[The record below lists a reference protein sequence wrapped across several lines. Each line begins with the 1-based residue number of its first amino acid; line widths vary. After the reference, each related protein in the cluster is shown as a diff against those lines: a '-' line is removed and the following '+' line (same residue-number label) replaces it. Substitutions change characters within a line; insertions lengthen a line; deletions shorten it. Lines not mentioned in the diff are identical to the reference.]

1 MTTAP
6 DESAAGSAV
15 PGGPADP
22 GDLAGRVA
30 EDYAARFGAPPDGV
44 WFAPGRVNLIGEHTD
59 YNGGFVLP
67 FALGTGVAAA
77 AARRGG
83 GITVWSA
90 QRGRAVTA
98 TAGELVPGAVSGWAA
113 YPLGMAWALAE
124 AGCRPGGTTIAID
137 ADLPIGAGLSS
148 SAALECSVGLALAEL
163 HGLAVSRPEL
173 AALAS
178 RAENEFA
185 GAPTGIMDQSAA
197 LLCRAGHALLLDC
210 RSGATEDVPLDP
222 AAAGLALLVI
232 DTGVRHALND
242 GRYAARRRSCEAA
255 ARALGVASLRD
266 LTDRPGAV
274 AELAD
279 PELRRRAR
287 HVVTENRRVLAVAG
301 LLRAGQL
308 AAAGPVLTESHA
320 SMRDD
325 FAISWP
331 EADVA
336 VDSALAAGAAGAR
349 MTGGGFGGSV
359 IALVPAGRAAAVE
372 ASVASAFAGRG
383 WRPPRVRA
391 AAPSA
396 AARRLR

>member
-1 MTTAP
+1 VTTAP
-6 DESAAGSAV
+6 GESAAG
-15 PGGPADP
+15 PGG
-22 GDLAGRVA
+22 LAGRVGR
-30 EDYAARFGAPPDGV
+30 DYAARFGAAPDGV

-67 FALGTGVAAA
+67 FALGTGVAVA

-90 QRGRAVTA
+90 QRGRAAVTA
-98 TAGELVPGAVSGWAA
+98 TASELVPGAVSGWAA

-124 AGCRPGGTTIAID
+124 VGYRPGGTAIAID
-137 ADLPIGAGLSS
+137 ADLAIGAGLSS

-210 RSGATEDVPLDP
+210 RSGASEDVPLDP
-222 AAAGLALLVI
+222 GAAGLALLVI

-266 LTDRPGAV
+266 LADRPGAV

-287 HVVTENRRVLAVAG
+287 HVVTENRRVLEVAG

-308 AAAGPVLTESHA
+308 AAVGPVLTQSHA

-325 FAISWP
+325 FEISWP

-336 VDSALAAGAAGAR
+336 ADSALAAGAAGAR

-359 IALVPAGRAAAVE
+359 IALVAAGRAAAVE
-372 ASVASAFAGRG
+372 ASVASAFARRG
-383 WRPPRVRA
+383 WRPPGVRA
-391 AAPSA
+391 AVPSA